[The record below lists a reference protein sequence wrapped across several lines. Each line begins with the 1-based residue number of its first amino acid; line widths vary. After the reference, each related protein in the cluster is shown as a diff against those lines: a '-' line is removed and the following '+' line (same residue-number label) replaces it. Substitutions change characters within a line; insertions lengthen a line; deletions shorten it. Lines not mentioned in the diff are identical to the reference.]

1 MQRNHALADVELVS
15 IRSSGGNDSS
25 ELVTE
30 YRGSFYEWERTL
42 AIENVAIG
50 NSAGRDFHENLPSCG
65 HVYRNA
71 AQLEGLWGLGW
82 GGQDNSAH
90 KLRYQRG
97 EFWHSML

>member
-1 MQRNHALADVELVS
+1 VELVR
-15 IRSSGGNDSS
+15 IWTSGSNDSS

-82 GGQDNSAH
+82 CWQHNCTH
-90 KLRYQRG
+90 VLRYQG
-97 EFWHSML
+97 GKFWHSML